1 MCWTCSV
8 NNACAEH
15 LLYDMEIFITAY
27 CICTMYMYMY
37 MYCSVV
43 CSLCVLQYI
52 HVHVHVYTCLYALY
66 YVSRQCRG
74 SSVYL
79 LEVSL
84 DCSLAN
90 AALHIEVRDRSTVL
104 PDVTVQEIEGSS
116 VVVLF
121 ATSSCVF
128 RLLLPHPETI
138 NKVRICIH
146 YVQT

>member
-1 MCWTCSV
+1 MCRAFIIRHGPHTVYVQCTC
-8 NNACAEH
+8 
-15 LLYDMEIFITAY
+15 T
-27 CICTMYMYMY
+27 CICTAVL
-37 MYCSVV
+37 SVV
-43 CSLCVLQYI
+43 CVCCKYI